1 MDLQGGSKK
10 KYEDGQSSKA
20 KKQSGWPFKTI
31 SAAIA
36 IITEQSIIFTP
47 HAILPITIMVPRIEA
62 FL

>member
-1 MDLQGGSKK
+1 MDLEGGSKK

-36 IITEQSIIFTP
+36 IITEQSIIFKP
-47 HAILPITIMVPRIEA
+47 NAILPYHIMLSIT
-62 FL
+62 